1 MLKAIWRRLRQEE
14 QGFTLV
20 ELLVVVV
27 ILGILAGVGIQQYG
41 NIQEK
46 ARQSAHQANIKVLTS
61 AAQMYAMLE
70 PKLEGTISI
79 IPVRD
84 DSGNLLRDEGG
95 NLLIKVRDEGENE
108 LDTKFVPDYLAE
120 WPESPWGEEGDPYE
134 ITIKKSDND
143 FGPVIVEVTGGKK
156 ESNKGNE

>member
-46 ARQSAHQANIKVLTS
+46 ARESAHQANIKVLTS

-70 PKLEGTISI
+70 DTIEDKITKPKITNPGE
-79 IPVRD
+79 D
-84 DSGNLLRDEGG
+84 DSEHPL
-95 NLLIKVRDEGENE
+95 
-108 LDTKFVPDYLAE
+108 VPNYLAE
-120 WPESPWGEEGDPYE
+120 WPESPWGTDGTDYE
-134 ITIKKSDND
+134 ITITKSNND
-143 FGPVIVEVTGGKK
+143 FEPVIVKVTGGEGK
-156 ESNKGNE
+156 

>member
-46 ARQSAHQANIKVLTS
+46 ARESAHQANIKVLTS

-70 PKLEGTISI
+70 DTIEPKTTKTIT
-79 IPVRD
+79 IPE
-84 DSGNLLRDEGG
+84 DETG
-95 NLLIKVRDEGENE
+95 NE
-108 LDTKFVPDYLAE
+108 LVPKYLAE
-120 WPESPWGEEGDPYE
+120 
-134 ITIKKSDND
+134 
-143 FGPVIVEVTGGKK
+143 
-156 ESNKGNE
+156 

>member
-46 ARQSAHQANIKVLTS
+46 ARESAHQANIKVLTS

-70 PKLEGTISI
+70 DTIVDKITKPGHPLVPK
-79 IPVRD
+79 
-84 DSGNLLRDEGG
+84 
-95 NLLIKVRDEGENE
+95 
-108 LDTKFVPDYLAE
+108 YLAE
-120 WPESPWGEEGDPYE
+120 WPESPWGTEGTDYE
-134 ITIKKSDND
+134 ISITKSSNG
-143 FGPVIVEVTGGKK
+143 FEPVTVQVTGG
-156 ESNKGNE
+156 E

>member
-46 ARQSAHQANIKVLTS
+46 ARESAHQANIKVLTS

-70 PKLEGTISI
+70 EDFLEEIDGSTTVGEGDDKYHPLVPK
-79 IPVRD
+79 
-84 DSGNLLRDEGG
+84 
-95 NLLIKVRDEGENE
+95 
-108 LDTKFVPDYLAE
+108 YLAE
-120 WPESPWGEEGDPYE
+120 WPESPWGENGDEYE
-134 ITIKKSDND
+134 ITITKMNND
-143 FGPVIVEVTGGKK
+143 FGSVIVKVTGGEKR
-156 ESNKGNE
+156 

>member
-46 ARQSAHQANIKVLTS
+46 ARKSAHQANIKVLTS

-70 PKLEGTISI
+70 DQID
-79 IPVRD
+79 PVI
-84 DSGNLLRDEGG
+84 NKPEF
-95 NLLIKVRDEGENE
+95 EENGDQKDHQ
-108 LDTKFVPDYLAE
+108 LVPNYLAE
-120 WPESPWGEEGDPYE
+120 WPESPWGTEGDDYK
-134 ITIKKSDND
+134 ITITKSDND

-156 ESNKGNE
+156 KSDE

>member
-46 ARQSAHQANIKVLTS
+46 ARESAHQANIKVLTS
-61 AAQMYAMLE
+61 AAQMYVMLE
-70 PKLEGTISI
+70 DQIGTEINKPMENQTDHPLVPK
-79 IPVRD
+79 
-84 DSGNLLRDEGG
+84 
-95 NLLIKVRDEGENE
+95 
-108 LDTKFVPDYLAE
+108 YLAE
-120 WPESPWGEEGDPYE
+120 WPESPWKDGSPYV
-134 ITIKKSDND
+134 ITITDDLNVK
-143 FGPVIVEVTGGKK
+143 VTGGEK
-156 ESNKGNE
+156 

>member
-46 ARQSAHQANIKVLTS
+46 ARESAHQANIKVLTS

-70 PKLEGTISI
+70 DKIESPIYENT
-79 IPVRD
+79 
-84 DSGNLLRDEGG
+84 
-95 NLLIKVRDEGENE
+95 KVGDGENAKHP
-108 LDTKFVPDYLAE
+108 LVPEYLAE
-120 WPESPWGEEGDPYE
+120 WPESPLGDGLLC
-134 ITIKKSDND
+134 D
-143 FGPVIVEVTGGKK
+143 FNNKVE
-156 ESNKGNE
+156 

>member
-46 ARQSAHQANIKVLTS
+46 ARKSAHQANIKVLTS
-61 AAQMYAMLE
+61 AAQMFAMLE
-70 PKLEGTISI
+70 DPFKSETII
-79 IPVRD
+79 TINEPED
-84 DSGNLLRDEGG
+84 EDGNQL
-95 NLLIKVRDEGENE
+95 
-108 LDTKFVPDYLAE
+108 VPNYLAE
-120 WPESPWGEEGDPYE
+120 WPESPWGEDGTPYKVSIE
-134 ITIKKSDND
+134 KSSKD
-143 FGPVIVEVTGGKK
+143 FGPVIVKVTGGEK
-156 ESNKGNE
+156 ESGGTSDL

>member
-46 ARQSAHQANIKVLTS
+46 ARKSAHQANIKVLTS
-61 AAQMYAMLE
+61 AAQMYVMLE
-70 PKLEGTISI
+70 NN
-79 IPVRD
+79 PVP
-84 DSGNLLRDEGG
+84 LIDETTTVG
-95 NLLIKVRDEGENE
+95 EGENAKHP
-108 LDTKFVPDYLAE
+108 LVPEYLAE
-120 WPESPWGEEGDPYE
+120 WPESPWGENGTEYV
-134 ITIKKSDND
+134 ITITDDLN
-143 FGPVIVEVTGGKK
+143 VEVTGGGKT
-156 ESNKGNE
+156 SDNPQS

>member
-46 ARQSAHQANIKVLTS
+46 ARESAHQANIKVLTS

-70 PKLEGTISI
+70 DNIKTEIPK
-79 IPVRD
+79 PVI
-84 DSGNLLRDEGG
+84 DENGHLVG
-95 NLLIKVRDEGENE
+95 VHPL
-108 LDTKFVPDYLAE
+108 VPKYLAK
-120 WPESPWGEEGDPYE
+120 WPESPWGKEGDEYE
-134 ITIKKSDND
+134 ISINLDDGVT
-143 FGPVIVEVTGGKK
+143 VEVNGGKISDGK
-156 ESNKGNE
+156 